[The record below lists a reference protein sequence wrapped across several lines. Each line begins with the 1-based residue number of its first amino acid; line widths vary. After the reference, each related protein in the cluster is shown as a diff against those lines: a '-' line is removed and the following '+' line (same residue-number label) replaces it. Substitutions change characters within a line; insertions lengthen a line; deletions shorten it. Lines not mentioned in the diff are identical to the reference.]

1 MRRFLTLFALLL
13 FIASATFAKSATT
26 KVDAVTVYRQNARIM
41 QSGYVDI
48 PVGTTEIVIDNLS
61 AAIILPSVQ
70 VELSGGATILSVT
83 SRVNYTKP
91 ILDPKPLLKMNDTIA
106 SFNEK
111 LEWIENQR
119 QVYTAEEGLINE
131 KQKMVGTITG
141 LTVEELQKLSDLYRN
156 RLMEIREKLFDL
168 RKQTKDLTDKRAEVQ
183 TRINEYS
190 NPSFKPTGEIV
201 LMVTAKVAT
210 RSKVSC
216 NYLVNQAG
224 WTPIYDLRSSGFEK
238 PLTLNTYGQVYQSTG
253 LDWKDVKLTVSTG
266 NPSQNNSRPIL
277 VPLYVDFYSPMVHN
291 YVNDASVVN
300 SALYRNKESL
310 SIDDE
315 VKYTV
320 TEVETQ
326 LTVEYDIDLDQ
337 TIPSDG
343 KTYQV
348 PLKEY
353 EIPAT
358 YVHHTVPSMDKGAFL
373 LAKVPNWGQYNII
386 SGVMNLFFDGRYI
399 GQSNIN
405 TQVTADT
412 LLLSLGRDERVTVQR
427 NPIVDKES
435 HSFLGGTR
443 KEKRTYEISVRNN
456 KSKAITLEILD
467 HIPVSKQQDIKV
479 LLLDQGGAEYTEA
492 IGKLLWTIQLNPGET
507 KKVSFSF
514 EVSFPKDKPV
524 SGF

>member
-1 MRRFLTLFALLL
+1 MRRFLPLFTLLL
-13 FIASATFAKSATT
+13 IMATTSFAKNVTT
-26 KVDAVTVYRQNARIM
+26 KVDAVTVYRQNARIG
-41 QSGYVDI
+41 QSGYIDI

-70 VELSGGATILSVT
+70 VELSGSAIILSVT
-83 SRVNYTKP
+83 SRINYTKP
-91 ILDPKPLLKMNDTIA
+91 ILDQKPVLRMNDTIA
-106 SFNEK
+106 GLNDK

-119 QVYTAEEGLINE
+119 QVYAGEEGLINE

-141 LTVEELQKLSDLYRN
+141 LTVAELLKLSDLYRT
-156 RLMEIREKLFDL
+156 RLMEIREKLFAL
-168 RKQTKDLTDKRAEVQ
+168 KGQTKTLNDKRAEVQ
-183 TRINEYS
+183 TRLNDYN
-190 NPSFKPTGEIV
+190 NPTFKPTGEIV
-201 LMVTAKVAT
+201 LLVTAKVAT

-224 WTPIYDLRSSGFEK
+224 WNPIYDLRSSGFEK
-238 PLTLNTYGQVYQSTG
+238 PLTLNTYGQVYQNTG

-277 VPLYVDFYSPMVHN
+277 VPLYVDFYAPLSRN
-291 YVNDASVVN
+291 YVSDNLTN
-300 SALYRNKESL
+300 SALYKESN
-310 SIDDE
+310 SVDDVQELKYNVE
-315 VKYTV
+315 V
-320 TEVETQ
+320 VETQ
-326 LTVEYDIDLDQ
+326 LTVEYDIEMAQ

-348 PLKEY
+348 PLKDY

-373 LAKVPNWGQYNII
+373 LAKVPNWGQYNIL
-386 SGVMNLFFDGRYI
+386 SGMMNLFFDGRYI

-412 LLLSLGRDERVTVQR
+412 LLLSLGRDEKITVQR
-427 NPIVDKES
+427 TPIVDKES
-435 HSFLGGTR
+435 HSFLGGNR

-479 LLLDQGGAEYTEA
+479 VMLDEGGAVYTA
-492 IGKLLWTIQLNPGET
+492 SIGKLLWTLDLKPGET
-507 KKVSFSF
+507 KKVRFSF